1 MPRPPPARFDVI
13 TVYLVWNEYGK
24 FGSAYVRTDPAEA
37 DRDSIIRNLLWLT

>member
-1 MPRPPPARFDVI
+1 MPRPLPARFGVI
-13 TVYLVWNEYGK
+13 TVYLVWNE